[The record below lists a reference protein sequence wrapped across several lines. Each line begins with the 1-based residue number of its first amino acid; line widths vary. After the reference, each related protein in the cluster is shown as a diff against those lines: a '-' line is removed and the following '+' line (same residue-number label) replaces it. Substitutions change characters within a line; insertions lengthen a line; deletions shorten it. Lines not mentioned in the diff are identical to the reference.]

1 MSKNTIQIMTARP
14 AMDPTTIPATAPPL
28 IGLVEAATAGG
39 YDVVLAI
46 DAVLVRAEDAAEMEA
61 LSEWLCVGLVPGVAV
76 LLEDEVVE
84 SVTVAK
90 TETSY
95 PA

>member
-28 IGLVEAATAGG
+28 IELVEAATAG

-76 LLEDEVVE
+76 LLEDEMVE